1 MSLPYLV
8 GCNYWAS
15 HAGTEMW
22 ARWDETV
29 VDRDFA
35 ELAKYGVRILRVF
48 PNWRDFQP
56 IHLLR
61 AGNGDPREYRMHGQ
75 TRLESPFELDK
86 ACVEHFH
93 TLCRLAEKHGIRLL
107 ASIVTGWMSGRL
119 FVPPMLEGR
128 DLLTDPE
135 CLVWE
140 SRFTRAFVREMKD
153 ESVIIAWDLGNECNC
168 MQRVDNPASGYMWV
182 YTISSAIRL
191 EDASRPVISGMHG
204 LRPDGAWTFA
214 HQGELTD
221 MLTPHPYPSIFSNQD
236 TEPLTELKTT
246 LYPTAQVLY
255 YAGLSGKPAMIEET
269 GTFNDMLGNPD
280 MAARYANTSLFS
292 GWANGSGGMLWWCA
306 HDQKSLDFP
315 PYDWN
320 TCENEL
326 GILREDYTPKPVAHT
341 IARFT
346 AMLESLPFEAL
357 PERQTDAVC
366 LLTRGQNPLMVNLG
380 VTVLCKQS
388 GLEARFI
395 EGEQP
400 VPKASV
406 YMLPCVSGSSPLPVS
421 TFKELIRRVK
431 EDGATLY
438 ISLDTGLIVDFEGC
452 TALKPISRQ
461 NRPGTV
467 HINLNG
473 QILPFTGGKELTS
486 EPLEGCEVLARDEHG
501 TILFSHRRLGQ
512 GQIYMLS
519 APLEQMIAETPGI
532 VYPEDAAP
540 YYEIYR
546 TMAAEVLAQKP
557 AVCTNPFVG
566 LTLHPLEDG
575 RLVAVLMNYS
585 GREQPVSLALK
596 DGWQAQSL
604 FGDLSLPIPPND
616 ALVVQL
622 RKDE

>member
-22 ARWDETV
+22 ARWDEAV

-35 ELAKYGVRILRVF
+35 ELAKYGVRVLRVF

-61 AGNGDPREYRMHGQ
+61 AGSGEMREYRMHAQ
-75 TRLESPFELDK
+75 TRLDSPYDLDK
-86 ACVEHFH
+86 DCLDHFH
-93 TLCRLAEKHGIRLL
+93 TLCHLAEKHGICLL
-107 ASIVTGWMSGRL
+107 VSIVTGWMSGRL

-128 DLLTDPE
+128 DILTDPE
-135 CLVWE
+135 CLMWE
-140 SRFTRAFVREMKD
+140 SRFTRAFVRDMKD

-168 MQRVDNPASGYMWV
+168 MQRVENPASAYMWL

-191 EDASRPVISGMHG
+191 EDVSRPVISGMHG
-204 LRPDGAWTFA
+204 IRPDGAWTFA

-280 MAARYANTSLFS
+280 MVARYANTSLFS

-306 HDQKSLDFP
+306 HDQQRLDFP

-326 GILREDYTPKPVAHT
+326 GILREDYAPKPIAHT

-346 AMLESLPFEAL
+346 AMLESMPFDTL

-366 LLTRGQNPLMVNLG
+366 ILTRGQNPLMVNLG

-388 GLEARFI
+388 GLEARFV

-400 VPKASV
+400 IPESPV
-406 YMLPCVSGSSPLPVS
+406 YLLPSLCGSSPLPVS
-421 TFKELIRRVK
+421 AFKELTRRVS
-431 EDGATLY
+431 EDGAILY

-461 NRPGTV
+461 NRSGTV
-467 HINLNG
+467 SMTFGGHM
-473 QILPFTGGKELTS
+473 LPLSGGKELTTAPMP
-486 EPLEGCEVLARDEHG
+486 EAEVLACDEHG
-501 TILFSHRRLGQ
+501 TILFSRRRLGK
-512 GQIYMLS
+512 GWVYLLS
-519 APLEQMIAETPGI
+519 APLEKMIAETPGI

-546 TMAAEVLAQKP
+546 MLGCHVSTGKAAL
-557 AVCTNPFVG
+557 CDNPFVG
-566 LTLHPLEDG
+566 LTLHPLENG
-575 RLVAVLMNYS
+575 RIIAILMNYS
-585 GREQPVSLALK
+585 GREQPASLTLK
-596 DGWQAQSL
+596 DGWQARVL
-604 FGDLSLPIPPND
+604 FGDLSRPIPPND
-616 ALVVQL
+616 ALVLQL
-622 RKDE
+622 EKG